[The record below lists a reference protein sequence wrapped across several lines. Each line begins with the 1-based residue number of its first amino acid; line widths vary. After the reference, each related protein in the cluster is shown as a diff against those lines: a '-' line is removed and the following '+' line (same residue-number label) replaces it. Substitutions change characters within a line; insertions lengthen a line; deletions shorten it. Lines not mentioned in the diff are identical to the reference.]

1 VAALLLLRILTRFLQ
16 ETVHVMTQ
24 SNVPDRE
31 DIRRAEPRD
40 VPSDIEALRQGID
53 SVDEEI
59 VRLLDRR
66 AWLARSIGEIKHQR
80 GLAAYA
86 PARER
91 AVLDRV
97 AALGEGEFPR
107 RGLQAV
113 FREII
118 SCSISLEARLKVA
131 YLGPEATF
139 THEAALRS
147 FGTSIELEPQTTVA
161 EVFARVERG
170 EVQHGVVPVEN
181 SMEGAVTHTLDELMN
196 SPLKICG
203 EVYLPIS
210 QNLISAEP
218 SMEKVTVVC
227 SHPMA
232 LAQAASW
239 LRREL
244 PGARLAEVDSTA
256 EAARR
261 AGVEPGVAAI
271 GSVLAA
277 DAHGLTVLARNI
289 QDARANTTRFI
300 VLGSTWAERTGKD
313 KTSVVFSVKD
323 RPGVLKDALSAFA
336 GEGINLTRIES
347 RPSRRRAWT
356 YVFFADFLGH
366 PEEDRVKRALEALE
380 EHCPY
385 VAVIGAY
392 PEGSPEVA

>member
-1 VAALLLLRILTRFLQ
+1 MTEHHQPDKANTEQPEVGVAALAPHAELENLR
-16 ETVHVMTQ
+16 
-24 SNVPDRE
+24 
-31 DIRRAEPRD
+31 A
-40 VPSDIEALRQGID
+40 GID
-53 SVDEEI
+53 AVDEEI

-66 AWLARSIGEIKHQR
+66 AWMARRIGEIKHQT

-86 PARER
+86 PDRER

-97 AALGEGEFPR
+97 SALGEGEFPR

-118 SCSISLEARLKVA
+118 SSSISLEGRLKVA

-147 FGTSIELEPQTTVA
+147 FGSSIELEPQITVA

-170 EVQHGVVPVEN
+170 DVEHGVVPVEN

-203 EVYLPIS
+203 EVYLPVS
-210 QNLISAEP
+210 QNLISSEAALDRI
-218 SMEKVTVVC
+218 TLVC

-232 LAQAASW
+232 LAQASSW

-244 PGARLAEVDSTA
+244 PWASLEDVDSTA

-261 AGVEPGVAAI
+261 AAEEPGVAAV

-277 DAHGLTVLARNI
+277 GAHGLNVLARNI

-300 VLGSTWAERTGKD
+300 VLGREWAAKTGRD

-336 GEGINLTRIES
+336 EEGINLTRIES
-347 RPSRRRAWT
+347 RPSRKRAWT

-385 VAVIGAY
+385 VSLIGAY
-392 PEGSPEVA
+392 PEVSPDAA

>member
-1 VAALLLLRILTRFLQ
+1 MTHPDLPDTEDSGTWKAPVADLPPGAEMEDLRR
-16 ETVHVMTQ
+16 
-24 SNVPDRE
+24 
-31 DIRRAEPRD
+31 
-40 VPSDIEALRQGID
+40 GID

-66 AWLARSIGEIKHQR
+66 AWMARRIGEIKHQK

-91 AVLDRV
+91 VVLDRV
-97 AALGEGEFPR
+97 AALSEGEFPR

-118 SCSISLEARLKVA
+118 SSSISLEGRLKVS

-147 FGTSIELEPQTTVA
+147 FGSSIELEPQTTVA
-161 EVFARVERG
+161 EVFAGVERG
-170 EVQHGVVPVEN
+170 DVQHGVVPVEN

-203 EVYLPIS
+203 EVYLPVS
-210 QNLISAEP
+210 QNLISSEP
-218 SMEKVTVVC
+218 SIERVRLVL

-244 PGARLAEVDSTA
+244 PSAGLEEVDSTA

-261 AGVEPGVAAI
+261 AAVEPGVAAV

-277 DAHGLTVLARNI
+277 GTHGLTVLARNI

-300 VLGSTWAERTGKD
+300 VLGREWAARTGKD

-336 GEGINLTRIES
+336 EGGINLTRIES
-347 RPSRRRAWT
+347 RPSRKRAWT

-366 PEEDRVKRALEALE
+366 PEEERVSRALESLE

-385 VAVIGAY
+385 VSLVGAY
-392 PEGSPEVA
+392 PEVSPDPA

>member
-1 VAALLLLRILTRFLQ
+1 
-16 ETVHVMTQ
+16 MTQ
-24 SNVPDRE
+24 PNSTNKRETELPETSVADVPPGKE
-31 DIRRAEPRD
+31 MGDIR
-40 VPSDIEALRQGID
+40 LKID
-53 SVDEEI
+53 AVDEEI

-66 AWLARSIGEIKHQR
+66 AWLARRIGEIKHQN

-91 AVLDRV
+91 VVLDRV
-97 AALGEGEFPR
+97 AALSEGEFPK

-118 SCSISLEARLKVA
+118 SSSISLEGRLKVA

-147 FGTSIELEPQTTVA
+147 FGSSIELEPQVTVA

-203 EVYLPIS
+203 EVYLPVS
-210 QNLISAEP
+210 QNLISSET
-218 SMEKVTVVC
+218 SMERVSLVC

-239 LRREL
+239 LRREVPWASL
-244 PGARLAEVDSTA
+244 EDVDSTA

-261 AGVEPGVAAI
+261 AADESGVAAV

-277 DAHGLTVLARNI
+277 GAPHHKVQARNI

-300 VLGSTWAERTGKD
+300 VLGREWAARTGRD

-336 GEGINLTRIES
+336 DEGINLTRIES
-347 RPSRRRAWT
+347 RPSRKRAWT

-366 PEEDRVKRALEALE
+366 PEEERVKRAMESLE

-385 VAVIGAY
+385 VSLIGAY
-392 PEGSPEVA
+392 PEVAPEVA

>member
-1 VAALLLLRILTRFLQ
+1 
-16 ETVHVMTQ
+16 MTQ
-24 SNVPDRE
+24 SNLPDRE
-31 DIRRAEPRD
+31 DTRLAESEGAPQGEM
-40 VPSDIEALRQGID
+40 EALRQGID

-66 AWLARSIGEIKHQR
+66 AWQARRIGEIKHEN

-97 AALGEGEFPR
+97 ATLSDGEFPR

-118 SCSISLEARLKVA
+118 SSSISLEARLKVA

-139 THEAALRS
+139 THEAALLS

-161 EVFARVERG
+161 EVFARVEGG
-170 EVQHGVVPVEN
+170 EVEHGVVPVEN

-203 EVYLPIS
+203 EVYLPVS
-210 QNLISAEP
+210 QNLISAEQ
-218 SMEKVTVVC
+218 STERVSLVC

-244 PGARLAEVDSTA
+244 PGARLDEVDSTA

-261 AGVEPGVAAI
+261 AAVEPGVAAI

-277 DAHGLTVLARNI
+277 GAHGLTVLARNI

-300 VLGSTWAERTGKD
+300 VLGRTWTGRTGKD

-336 GEGINLTRIES
+336 EEGINLTRIES
-347 RPSRRRAWT
+347 RPSRKRAWT
-356 YVFFADFLGH
+356 YVFFADFQGH
-366 PEEDRVKRALEALE
+366 PEEERVKRALAALE

-385 VAVIGAY
+385 VSLVGAY
-392 PEGSPEVA
+392 PEVSSEVLG

>member
-1 VAALLLLRILTRFLQ
+1 
-16 ETVHVMTQ
+16 MTQ

-31 DIRRAEPRD
+31 DTRRAEPD
-40 VPSDIEALRQGID
+40 GAPSGMEALRQGID

-66 AWLARSIGEIKHQR
+66 AWLARRIGEIKHQR

-97 AALGEGEFPR
+97 AALGDGEFPR

-118 SCSISLEARLKVA
+118 SSSISLEARLKVA

-218 SMEKVTVVC
+218 SMERVTVVC

-232 LAQAASW
+232 LAQAAGW

-244 PGARLAEVDSTA
+244 PAARLSEVDSTA

-277 DAHGLTVLARNI
+277 GVHNLTVLARNI
-289 QDARANTTRFI
+289 QDARANSTRFI

-385 VAVIGAY
+385 VGVIGAY
-392 PEGSPEVA
+392 PEVSPEVA

>member
-1 VAALLLLRILTRFLQ
+1 MFHSDALNDNTAENPTESRQDSPADEMGVLRAR
-16 ETVHVMTQ
+16 
-24 SNVPDRE
+24 
-31 DIRRAEPRD
+31 
-40 VPSDIEALRQGID
+40 ID

-66 AWLARSIGEIKHQR
+66 ARLARRVGEIKQR
-80 GLAAYA
+80 NGLEAYA

-91 AVLDRV
+91 EVLNRV
-97 AALGEGEFPR
+97 TALSAGDFPKS
-107 RGLQAV
+107 GLEAV

-118 SCSISLEARLKVA
+118 SSSISLEARLKVA

-147 FGTSIELEPQTTVA
+147 FGTSVELAPQATVA
-161 EVFARVERG
+161 EVFTRVERG
-170 EVQHGVVPVEN
+170 EAEHGVVPVEN

-203 EVYLPIS
+203 EVYLPVS
-210 QNLISAEP
+210 QNLISKEN
-218 SMEKVTVVC
+218 SLERVGVVC

-232 LAQAASW
+232 LSQAAIW
-239 LRREL
+239 LRHEL
-244 PGARLAEVDSTA
+244 PGARLEEVGSTG

-261 AGVEPGVAAI
+261 AAQEPGVAAV

-277 DAHGLTVLARNI
+277 AANDLNVLARNI
-289 QDARANTTRFI
+289 QDARTNATRFI
-300 VLGSTWAERTGKD
+300 VLGRTWAGRTGRD

-336 GEGINLTRIES
+336 DEGINLTRIES
-347 RPSRRRAWT
+347 RPSRKRAWT
-356 YVFFADFLGH
+356 YVFFADLQGH
-366 PEEDRVKRALEALE
+366 PEEERVKRALAALE

-385 VAVIGAY
+385 VALIGAC
-392 PEGSPEVA
+392 PEVSSEVLG